1 MAVLNQAVDGS
12 HWFITHGFRDAR
24 HSIIVTYQISSKAL
38 DTLLAAGINNGDKIP
53 DDVFRPLLDSGDL
66 FTNKTG
72 VERAPDSQRNP
83 ISKDA
88 VSSGRPFVLPPP
100 GSKALPYGH
109 EHIRNVLLFNDGKHW
124 VISTRAG
131 MYLASFSTEKEAEEW
146 WRRSCQER
154 GVDYK
159 EPNRKWPP
167 LRQSPIST
175 KKRKVQ
181 KSINPTRTRTGP
193 SIWEINKR
201 NSGQDSVRR
210 KRCRSCG
217 SIAIPGDD
225 YCFNCR
231 N

>member
-12 HWFITHGFRDAR
+12 HWFITHGIRDAGY
-24 HSIIVTYQISSKAL
+24 SIIVTYQISSKAL
-38 DTLLAAGINNGDKIP
+38 ETLLAEGINNGDKIP

-66 FTNKTG
+66 FTHKSG
-72 VERAPDSQRNP
+72 VERAPDFQS
-83 ISKDA
+83 A
-88 VSSGRPFVLPPP
+88 RPFILPPP
-100 GSKALPYGH
+100 SPKAMPYGH
-109 EHIRNVLLFNDGKHW
+109 EHIRNVLLFNDGKYW

-131 MYLASFSTEKEAEEW
+131 MYLASFCTEKEAEGW
-146 WRRSCQER
+146 WRRFCQER

-167 LRQSPIST
+167 LKQVPKSS

-181 KSINPTRTRTGP
+181 KSINTTQTRTGP